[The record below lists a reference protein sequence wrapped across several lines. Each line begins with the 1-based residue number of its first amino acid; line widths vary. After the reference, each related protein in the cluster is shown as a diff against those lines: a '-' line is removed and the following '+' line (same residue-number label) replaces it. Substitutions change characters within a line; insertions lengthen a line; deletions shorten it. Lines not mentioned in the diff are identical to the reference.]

1 MERKERFNDAF
12 FSARQEDVSRHESED
27 RGARPSPAVLHR
39 HGHRARGQQ
48 EIQVV
53 KVGQISFQCLC
64 CQNVASG

>member
-1 MERKERFNDAF
+1 MQIRGAEGKEAIALMACFFF
-12 FSARQEDVSRHESED
+12 FSRQEDVSRHESEA

-53 KVGQISFQCLC
+53 LVGEI
-64 CQNVASG
+64 